1 MNKYIIKGGVP
12 LKGVIQISGSKNA
25 ALPIMAASLLTK
37 EDVILNNVPSRLRD
51 IRTMIA
57 LLAVLG
63 KKVIVEPNRLIIKT
77 KEKQKFIAN
86 YEIVKQ
92 MRASIVV
99 LGPLLAMWGKA
110 NISLPGGCA
119 FGPRP
124 IDLHIKGMKA
134 LGAKVKVKHGYI
146 EAKSKGLKGVDIN
159 LTGEFGPSVLGTD
172 NVLMAAVLADG
183 QTIIENAAREPETL
197 DLANCLKKMGAT
209 LTGEGTS
216 KITINGVK
224 ELHGCEYT
232 VIQDRIE
239 AATFA
244 CATAI
249 TEGNV
254 KIKYK
259 HPEHIEALTA
269 LLKEIGIGVSYK
281 NDVYHVRGRAINT
294 YKGFTLTTMPFPD
307 FPTDMQSLLTALAM
321 VIDGNSTI
329 TESIYPNR
337 FNHVAEMVRLGG
349 DIVIEKS
356 TAIIKG
362 GGKLTGASVQ
372 ASDLRAGAA
381 LVIAALASEGQT
393 EVHRV
398 YHLERGY
405 ESFPEKLKSLGASIS
420 VKDG

>member
-1 MNKYIIKGGVP
+1 MDKYIIDGDVS
-12 LKGVIQISGSKNA
+12 LKGTIQISGSKNA

-37 EDVILNNVPSRLRD
+37 EDVILNNIPSRIRD

-63 KKVIVEPNRLIIKT
+63 KKVVIEPNRLIIQT

-134 LGAKVKVKHGYI
+134 LGAKVKIKHGYI
-146 EAKSKGLKGVDIN
+146 EAKSKGLRGACIN

-172 NVLMAAVLADG
+172 NVLMAAVLAEG
-183 QTIIENAAREPETL
+183 ETIIENAAREPETM
-197 DLANCLKKMGAT
+197 DLANCLKKMGAQIS
-209 LTGEGTS
+209 GEGTS
-216 KITINGVK
+216 KIIISGVK
-224 ELHGCEYT
+224 KLHGCEYT

-244 CATAI
+244 CASAI

-259 HPEHIEALTA
+259 YPEHIQTVTH
-269 LLKEIGIGVSYK
+269 LLKEIGVGVNYK
-281 NDVYHVRGRAINT
+281 NNIYHVKGRPLGT

-307 FPTDMQSLLTALAM
+307 FPTDMQSLFMALAM
-321 VIDGNSTI
+321 VINSNSTI
-329 TESIYPNR
+329 TEGIYPNR
-337 FNHVAEMVRLGG
+337 FNHAAEMIRLGG
-349 DIVIEKS
+349 NIVIEKG

-381 LVIAALASEGQT
+381 LVLAALVSEGRT
-393 EVHRV
+393 ELHRI
-398 YHLERGY
+398 YHVERGY
-405 ESFPEKLKSLGASIS
+405 ESFPEKLKSLGAKIE
-420 VKDG
+420 VEKE